1 MTRPTPAAPRRTP
14 KQLRSRR
21 TVERILAGAAR
32 VFVREGFES
41 ATTNRV
47 AEEAGVSV
55 GSLYQ
60 FFPNKAAL
68 VAALRAAHLARVRDV
83 MGEALRP
90 EPSRSLETIV
100 DDVVR
105 AFEAL
110 DAAEPGLMRVLLD
123 ARPDDGCAALH
134 EIVDLEREI
143 AAAVEALVAR
153 LAPGL
158 TAARRARVAQMAV
171 HLADA
176 LFVLPQ
182 ARGGGFEREVVDE
195 VRVALLAYLRAA
207 VNAP

>member
-21 TVERILAGAAR
+21 TVDRILAGAAR
-32 VFVREGFES
+32 VFVREGFEA

-47 AEEAGVSV
+47 AEEAGVSI

-83 MGEALRP
+83 MGGALRP
-90 EPSRSLETIV
+90 EPARSLETIV

-105 AFEAL
+105 AFETL

-123 ARPDDGCAALH
+123 ARPDDGCSALD
-134 EIVDLEREI
+134 EIVDLDREI
-143 AAAVEALVAR
+143 TASVDTLVAR

-158 TAARRARVAQMAV
+158 ARARRARVAQMAV

-182 ARGGGFEREVVDE
+182 TRGSGFEREVVDE

-207 VNAP
+207 VSAP